1 MENKEPIFSIARHR
15 IGTDGSGVTTLVG
28 FWGCPLRCRYCLN
41 AVCFAPG
48 TQRELLTPQQLYE
61 RVKCDQLYFLAS
73 GGGVTFGGGEPLLR
87 PDFLREF
94 RRLCGSQWHLCAETS
109 LAVPWEHARMAAEVI
124 DFFFV
129 DCKDTD
135 SEIYHSYT
143 GKDNREALENLERLA
158 KLIGPERIMVR
169 VPEIP
174 GYNTPESCE
183 KSVQRLREMGLT
195 QFDRFCYIAKEW
207 DKKKEE

>member
-109 LAVPWEHARMAAEVI
+109 LAVPWESVELAASCI
-124 DFFFV
+124 DEFWI
-129 DCKDTD
+129 DCKDTND
-135 SEIYHSYT
+135 AIYTRYT
-143 GKDNREALENLERLA
+143 GKSNRQTLENLARLTT
-158 KLIGPERIMVR
+158 LVPPERIVVR
-169 VPEIP
+169 LPLIP
-174 GYNTPESCE
+174 DYNTAADVE
-183 KSVQRLREMGLT
+183 KSQEMLSALGIT
-195 QFDRFCYIAKEW
+195 RFDRFSYRT
-207 DKKKEE
+207 KK